1 MKISWLNEGIE
12 DCFHGKNYASS
23 SYGFGVNKKKHK
35 KNLCSPFSQK
45 FRSFIYKKLVCQNYQ
60 REFNENFSALIS
72 IYFAHS
78 HVRSFTNSLYYSLC
92 EFLKKRGIHFFW
104 KN

>member
-35 KNLCSPFSQK
+35 KIF
-45 FRSFIYKKLVCQNYQ
+45 
-60 REFNENFSALIS
+60 
-72 IYFAHS
+72 
-78 HVRSFTNSLYYSLC
+78 VRR
-92 EFLKKRGIHFFW
+92 FLKSLEVSYI
-104 KN
+104 KNWYAKTTKENSMKISLH